1 MQKQWKYDDK
11 ICIGCKQNEETGDEI
26 LSCNSYGDQ
35 NMTKTIKYDCFFSD
49 PVQMVE
55 AAQVLMK
62 RLKIRQKLIDEM
74 E

>member
-1 MQKQWKYDDK
+1 MY
-11 ICIGCKQNEETGDEI
+11 
-26 LSCNSYGDQ
+26 DQ
-35 NMTKTIKYDCFFSD
+35 NLTKSIKYDWFYND